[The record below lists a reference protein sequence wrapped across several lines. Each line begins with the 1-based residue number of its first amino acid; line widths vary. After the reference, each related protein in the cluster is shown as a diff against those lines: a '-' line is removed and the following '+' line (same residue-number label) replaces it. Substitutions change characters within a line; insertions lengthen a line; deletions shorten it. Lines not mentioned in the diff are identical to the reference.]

1 MKAIAVNGSPRKNW
15 NTGILLKRATDGA
28 ASVGAETETINLY
41 ELNYKGCTS
50 CFACKVKDGK
60 RAGRCAMKDDLTE
73 VLEKVIACNVLL
85 LGSPIYLGDITGAMR
100 SFLERFVF
108 MNLSYDESHRTNFAG
123 KISIGFIY
131 TMGMPQKMLEESG
144 YKYNFN
150 LHMQY
155 LQLLN
160 GTTEYLISSDT
171 YQFDDYLK
179 YAASKFDEKHKAK
192 VREEQFPVDSQK
204 AFEMGIR
211 LAAFIK

>member
-15 NTGILLKRATDGA
+15 NTGILLKRAIDGA

-73 VLEKVIACNVLL
+73 VLEKVIACDVLL

-100 SFLERFVF
+100 SFFERLVF
-108 MNLSYDESHRTNFAG
+108 MNLSYDEGRRTNFAG

-155 LQLLN
+155 FQLLN
-160 GTTEYLISSDT
+160 GTTEYLISSDA

-204 AFEMGIR
+204 AFEMGKR